1 MVSKSRQA
9 EQKRDKDT
17 TDLKWVIGIFGTLFS
32 ILLTLNLSIGWEI
45 YTQARDNNKVLI
57 QKNEE
62 NARHTNKMLNI
73 HSTAIQKLKE
83 TVARH
88 FPEEKDNLF
97 REENESSTRGGKG
110 GSYIKHPDREELI
123 FIQPRNSIADLW

>member
-9 EQKRDKDT
+9 ERKRDKDT
-17 TDLKWVIGIFGTLFS
+17 NDIKWVIGIFGTLFS
-32 ILLTLNLSIGWEI
+32 ILLTLNLTIGWEI
-45 YTQARDNNKVLI
+45 YTQARDNNKELI
-57 QKNEE
+57 NKTEQTIKQTQKI
-62 NARHTNKMLNI
+62 LNT

-88 FPEEKDNLF
+88 FPDEAENLF

-110 GSYIKHPDREELI
+110 SYIKHPAKQELI
-123 FIQPRNSIADLW
+123 FIEPSNGLADNY

>member
-32 ILLTLNLSIGWEI
+32 ILLTLNLTIGWEI
-45 YTQARDNNKVLI
+45 YTQARDNNEKLVEKTEQTI
-57 QKNEE
+57 KQTQKI
-62 NARHTNKMLNI
+62 LNT
-73 HSTAIQKLKE
+73 HSSAIQKLKE

-88 FPEEKDNLF
+88 FPEEKENLF
-97 REENESSTRGGKG
+97 REENESNTRGGK
-110 GSYIKHPDREELI
+110 SKINYIKEPKDELI
-123 FIQPRNSIADLW
+123 FIESNEQVAEK

>member
-32 ILLTLNLSIGWEI
+32 ILLTLNLTIGWEI
-45 YTQARDNNKVLI
+45 YTQARDNNEKLVEKTEQTI
-57 QKNEE
+57 KQTQKI
-62 NARHTNKMLNI
+62 LNT
-73 HSTAIQKLKE
+73 HSSAIQKLKE

-88 FPEEKDNLF
+88 FPEEKENLF
-97 REENESSTRGGKG
+97 REENESNTRGGK
-110 GSYIKHPDREELI
+110 SEINYIKEPKDELI
-123 FIQPRNSIADLW
+123 FIESNEQVAEK